1 MQKTILCLVAFTI
14 SCATIQPASKSS
26 FELSEIDAIKIVKD
40 LTHFF
45 VDALF
50 PVVPEVADQ
59 TGPGLYLRDAAIGEY
74 WLQFFKGGIGLT
86 VRRCAQYDLDVI
98 PGTGNHERLKVFVTR
113 HNNQKLYVW
122 YTGQYEASLPWTECG
137 ALVIL
142 GRVAGAKEREF
153 IRLST
158 SDLLRIKAADNPY
171 TKTAD
176 TIECAHT
183 AGKLVTFISVERSG
197 V

>member
-14 SCATIQPASKSS
+14 SCATIQPASKSF
-26 FELSEIDAIKIVKD
+26 FELSEIDAIGIVD
-40 LTHFF
+40 YLTHFF
-45 VDALF
+45 MGALS
-50 PVVPEVADQ
+50 PTVPEGAEEK
-59 TGPGLYLRDAAIGEY
+59 GPGVYLRDKKTGEY
-74 WLQFFKGGIGLT
+74 LLQFSEGGIGIS

-98 PGTGNHERLKVFVTR
+98 PRSGNHERLKVFVTR

-122 YTGQYEASLPWTECG
+122 YNGKHAASLPWTQSE

-142 GRVAGAKEREF
+142 GRVAGADKKEF
-153 IRLST
+153 IQLSE
-158 SDLLRIKAADNPY
+158 DDVRRIKAADNPY
-171 TKTAD
+171 TKTPD

-183 AGKLVTFISVERSG
+183 EGKSITFMSVERSG